1 MLAEEE
7 DAYVSGYKG
16 AGLEVGRFTFNPK
29 DLNLHRILTPRG
41 LTNGYC
47 SPLSGTGIPG
57 RQWQLLAA
65 TPAGRL
71 SQVAADGAGT
81 QVGPGGTA
89 PGS

>member
-16 AGLEVGRFTFNPK
+16 AGLEGGRFTFNPK
-29 DLNLHRILTPRG
+29 DLNLHRTLTSQG

-47 SPLSGTGIPG
+47 SPLSDTGIPG
-57 RQWQLLAA
+57 RQQQLLAA

-71 SQVAADGAGT
+71 FQVAADEAGT
-81 QVGPGGTA
+81 QLEPGHTA